1 MFYFD
6 INCLL
11 VILGIIRLI
20 ISMYQT
26 IHEPIRVA
34 GVFDKAHFVPRWFEW
49 GQLHLNI
56 EKITLVSDYKQGLLK
71 SKSFSVLA
79 AGNLYRLV
87 FNLNT
92 LDWMLDA
99 IWIDG

>member
-6 INCLL
+6 INCPV

-20 ISMYQT
+20 SNMYQT
-26 IHEPIRVA
+26 IHESIKVA
-34 GVFDKAHFVPRWFEW
+34 GVFDRAHFVPRWFVW
-49 GQLHLNI
+49 GQLRFNI
-56 EKITLVSDYKQGLLK
+56 EKITLISDYKQGLLK

-92 LDWMLDA
+92 LDWVLDSV
-99 IWIDG
+99 WVDG